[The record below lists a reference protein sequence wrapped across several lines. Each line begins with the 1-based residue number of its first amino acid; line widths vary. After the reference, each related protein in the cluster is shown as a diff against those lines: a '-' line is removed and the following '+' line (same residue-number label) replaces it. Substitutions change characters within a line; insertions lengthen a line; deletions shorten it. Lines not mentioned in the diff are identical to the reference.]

1 VDRAANRRR
10 GLTRAG
16 AAAAGGTLA
25 ITAVLA
31 MVRLGLAGP
40 IRPDTVDDLLP
51 VLLGAALLCVVGLA
65 RRTHPTTAWLATI
78 GAAAVVTADL
88 ASYAREARPVV
99 DDQGWRALGVA
110 VSVAALLAIG
120 AATAYLVTRPR
131 LRRRWLTTEGVAI
144 MLIVAVAASWAV
156 ANPSDTALAAGSPL
170 GSLGLVTRSFLVLTS
185 MFTLVGSLGDLW
197 PAAERARHRAMLTQ
211 RGSAARVG
219 IVWAWLVA
227 LADEL
232 SPGRRRARSAVLAE
246 RTRVARDIHADVVP
260 GLRQLLTDAERG
272 VAPDRLAESLRD
284 VLADVE
290 AVGAARH
297 PIQLEIGG
305 LVAALEWLSER
316 VERRSGRSVTLTVE
330 EPSEPFAE
338 APPDVA
344 ESAFRVADLAL
355 DNVVRHAPGSR
366 AVLTVRSD
374 ARAVEVSICDDGP
387 GIADEAVKVARG
399 RGRRG
404 LLDMAAEA
412 AACGARVDVGPGP
425 GGAGTCV
432 TFVWRSQAP

>member
-1 VDRAANRRR
+1 
-10 GLTRAG
+10 
-16 AAAAGGTLA
+16 
-25 ITAVLA
+25 
-31 MVRLGLAGP
+31 MRLGLAGP
-40 IRPDTVDDLLP
+40 IRPDSTDDLLP
-51 VLLGAALLCVVGLA
+51 ILLGAALLCVVGLA
-65 RRTHPTTAWLATI
+65 RRAHPTTAWLATI
-78 GAAAVVTADL
+78 GAAAIVTADL

-99 DDQGWRALGVA
+99 DDQGWRLLGVV

-144 MLIVAVAASWAV
+144 MVIVAAAASWAV
-156 ANPSDTALAAGSPL
+156 ANPADTTLAAGSPL

-197 PAAERARHRAMLTQ
+197 PAAERARHRATLTH
-211 RGSAARVG
+211 RGSTAGVG
-219 IVWAWLVA
+219 VGWAWLVA

-260 GLRQLLTDAERG
+260 GLRQLLADAQRG
-272 VAPDRLAESLRD
+272 VAPARLADSLRD

-316 VERRSGRSVTLTVE
+316 VERRSGSSVTLSVE
-330 EPSEPFAE
+330 ESPGPFAE
-338 APPDVA
+338 APADVA

-366 AVLTVRSD
+366 AVITVRSD
-374 ARAVEVSICDDGP
+374 ARAVEVSVCDDGP
-387 GIADEAVKVARG
+387 GVTDDAVRAARV

-404 LLDMAAEA
+404 LLDMASEA
-412 AACGARVDVGPGP
+412 AACGARVDVGPGQD
-425 GGAGTCV
+425 GAGTCV
-432 TFVWRSQAP
+432 TFLWRSPAS